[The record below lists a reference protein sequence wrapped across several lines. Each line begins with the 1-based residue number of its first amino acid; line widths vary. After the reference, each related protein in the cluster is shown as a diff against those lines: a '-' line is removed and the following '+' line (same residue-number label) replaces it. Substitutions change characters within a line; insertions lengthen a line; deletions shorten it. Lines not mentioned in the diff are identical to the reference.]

1 MDFRQEWI
9 TTIHDFRIEEG
20 TIISSLEELAEEH
33 TMTLLIPMLYE
44 EIHGSSLD
52 NIIDHI
58 NESTYLNR
66 VVIALSAEDEQKYIE
81 VKDFLSRLKIPHTIV
96 WCNGPTIAHI
106 LEDLKKKGLDISMF
120 AGKGKDTWIALG
132 VASLDSFA
140 IAMHDADIVS
150 YTKLLPAKLFYPIVE
165 PDLGFFFNKGYYA
178 RIDME
183 KLIMYGRV
191 YRLLLSPL
199 LNALLEKTKFS
210 SNFLKYMCA
219 FKYPLSGE
227 FGMTSD
233 LAINIRIP
241 GDWGLEVGLLAEVYK
256 NAALKRISQV
266 DLEFY
271 EHKHRSIGIDS
282 DDSILKMIQDITKT
296 ILRNL
301 VEVDG
306 IDINEAFLQSA
317 NVLFKRTAQDRIRQY
332 HADALCNGL
341 NYSRHAEECMVEE
354 FSKIVL
360 TSGKEYIDD
369 PSGLL
374 LPDWKRAISA
384 MPDIR
389 EKLKD
394 ATLHDHNTFK

>member
-9 TTIHDFRIEEG
+9 TTIHDFMIDEK
-20 TIISSLEELAEEH
+20 TIISALEELKNERP
-33 TMTLLIPMLYE
+33 MTLLIPMLYE
-44 EIHGSSLD
+44 EIHGVSL
-52 NIIDHI
+52 NTIIDII

-66 VVIALSAEDEQKYIE
+66 VIIALAADDEHKYVE
-81 VKDFLSRLKIPHTIV
+81 VKEFYSRLRILHTII
-96 WCNGPTIAHI
+96 WCNGPTVLHI
-106 LEDLKKKGLDISMF
+106 VEELKEKGLDITMF

-132 VASLDSFA
+132 VASLDSYA

-150 YTKLLPAKLFYPIVE
+150 YSKLLPAKLFYPIVE
-165 PDLGFFFNKGYYA
+165 PELSFFFNKGYYA

-183 KLIMYGRV
+183 KRKMYGRV

-199 LNALLEKTKFS
+199 LNALLEKTKYS
-210 SNFLKYMCA
+210 SNFLKYLCA

-256 NAALKRISQV
+256 GAALKRISQV

-271 EHKHRSIGIDS
+271 EHKHRLIGTDS
-282 DDSILKMIQDITKT
+282 DEGILKMIKDITKT
-296 ILRNL
+296 IFRNL

-317 NVLFKRTAQDRIRQY
+317 IVLFKRTAQDRIRQY

-354 FSKIVL
+354 FTRIVL
-360 TSGKEYIDD
+360 ISGEEYIDD
-369 PSGLL
+369 PTGLM

-384 MPDIR
+384 MPDTR

-394 ATLHDHNTFK
+394 AALHDYNTYR

>member
-9 TTIHDFRIEEG
+9 TTIHDFKIDERS
-20 TIISSLEELAEEH
+20 IISSLEELKDECP
-33 TMTLLIPMLYE
+33 MTLLIPMLYE
-44 EIHGSSLD
+44 EIHGISLN

-66 VVIALSAEDEQKYIE
+66 VVIALAADDEHKYVE
-81 VKDFLSRLKIPHTIV
+81 VKEFFSRLKISHTIV
-96 WCNGPTIAHI
+96 WCNGPTVMHI
-106 LEDLKKKGLDISMF
+106 VDELKEKGLDITMF
-120 AGKGKDTWIALG
+120 AGKGRDTWIALG
-132 VASLDSFA
+132 VATLDSYA

-150 YTKLLPAKLFYPIVE
+150 YSKLLPAKLFYPIVE
-165 PDLGFFFNKGYYA
+165 PELSFFFNKGYYA

-199 LNALLEKTKFS
+199 LNTLLKKTKFNS
-210 SNFLKYMCA
+210 KFLKYMCA
-219 FKYPLSGE
+219 FKYPPSGE

-233 LAINIRIP
+233 LATNIRIP
-241 GDWGLEVGLLAEVYK
+241 CDWGLEVGLLAEVYK

-266 DLEFY
+266 DLGFY
-271 EHKHRSIGIDS
+271 EHKHRSIGTDS
-282 DDSILKMIQDITKT
+282 DEGILKMVKDITKT
-296 ILRNL
+296 IFRNI

-306 IDINEAFLQSA
+306 IEINEAFLQSA
-317 NVLFKRTAQDRIRQY
+317 NVQYKRTAQDCIRQY
-332 HADALCNGL
+332 QADALCNGL
-341 NYSRHAEECMVEE
+341 NYSMHGEECMVEE
-354 FSKIVL
+354 FSKIML
-360 TSGKEYIDD
+360 ASGKEYIDD
-369 PSGLL
+369 PSGVL

-394 ATLHDHNTFK
+394 AALHDHNTYR

>member
-9 TTIHDFRIEEG
+9 TTIHDFRVDER
-20 TIISSLEELAEEH
+20 TIISSLEELKDERP
-33 TMTLLIPMLYE
+33 MTLLIPMLYD
-44 EIHGSSLD
+44 EIHGNSLD
-52 NIIDHI
+52 NIVDHI
-58 NESTYLNR
+58 NGSTYLSK
-66 VVIALSAEDEQKYIE
+66 VIIALAAEDEKKYVE
-81 VKDFLSRLKIPHTIV
+81 VKNFFSRLKIPNTIV
-96 WCNGPTIAHI
+96 WCNGPTVSHVI
-106 LEDLKKKGLDISMF
+106 EELKERGLDITMF
-120 AGKGKDTWIALG
+120 SGKGKDTWISLG
-132 VASLDSFA
+132 VASLDSYA
-140 IAMHDADIVS
+140 IAMHDADVMS
-150 YTKLLPAKLFYPIVE
+150 YSKLLPAKLFYPIVE

-178 RIDME
+178 RIDMDN
-183 KLIMYGRV
+183 LIMYGRV

-199 LNALLEKTKFS
+199 LNTLLEKTNYS

-256 NAALKRISQV
+256 STALKRISQV

-271 EHKHRSIGIDS
+271 EHKHRTIGTDS
-282 DDSILKMIQDITKT
+282 EEGILKMIKDITKS
-296 ILRNL
+296 IFRNL

-317 NVLFKRTAQDRIRQY
+317 NVLFKRIAQDRIRQY

-354 FSKIVL
+354 FSRIML
-360 TSGKEYIDD
+360 ISGKEYIDD
-369 PSGLL
+369 PSGVL

-389 EKLKD
+389 ETLKD
-394 ATLHDHNTFK
+394 AALHDYNTYK

>member
-1 MDFRQEWI
+1 MDFNQERI
-9 TTIHDFRIEEG
+9 TTVHDFRIDER
-20 TIISSLEELAEEH
+20 TIISSLEELAEERP
-33 TMTLLIPMLYE
+33 MTLLIPMLYE
-44 EIHGSSLD
+44 EIHGTSLD
-52 NIIDHI
+52 HIVDCI
-58 NESTYLNR
+58 NESTYLSK
-66 VVIALSAEDEQKYIE
+66 VVIALAADDEHKYVE
-81 VKDFLSRLKIPHTIV
+81 VKNFFSRLRILHTIV
-96 WCNGPTIAHI
+96 WCNGPTVARVID
-106 LEDLKKKGLDISMF
+106 ELKENGLDITMF
-120 AGKGKDTWIALG
+120 SGKGKDTWISLG
-132 VASLDSFA
+132 VASLDSYA

-165 PDLGFFFNKGYYA
+165 PDLSFFFNKGYYA
-178 RIDME
+178 RIDMDN
-183 KLIMYGRV
+183 LVMYGRV
-191 YRLLLSPL
+191 CRLLLYPL
-199 LNALLEKTKFS
+199 LNALLEKTKHS

-219 FKYPLSGE
+219 YKYPLSGE

-256 NAALKRISQV
+256 SATLKRISQI

-271 EHKHRSIGIDS
+271 EHKHRSIGEGSEEAIQ
-282 DDSILKMIQDITKT
+282 KMIKDITKS
-296 ILRNL
+296 IFRNL

-317 NVLFKRTAQDRIRQY
+317 NVLYKRIAQDRIRQY

-341 NYSRHAEECMVEE
+341 NYSRHGEECMVEE
-354 FSKIVL
+354 FSNIML
-360 TSGKEYIDD
+360 ASGKEYIDN
-369 PSGLL
+369 PSRVL

-394 ATLHDHNTFK
+394 AALHDHNTYR